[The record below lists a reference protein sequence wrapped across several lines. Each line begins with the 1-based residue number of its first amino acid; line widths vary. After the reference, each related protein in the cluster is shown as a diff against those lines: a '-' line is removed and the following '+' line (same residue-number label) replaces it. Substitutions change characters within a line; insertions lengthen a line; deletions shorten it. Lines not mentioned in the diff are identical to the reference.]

1 MITSAHIMSRQ
12 RGGGGRVQ
20 VHERRVDDA
29 TAVINADIEIAEEH
43 SEEIRQTEAKQME
56 DRTRKNYRNQN
67 RHIYTWWNEN
77 YPNYFEHGT
86 RVLSEAERNDRVA
99 FHHTN
104 GRDLVYSGLNVNMVK
119 AFLVS
124 KKKKRTQSDG
134 TVVLAS
140 VSDITKYDDAIKWAS
155 MRAGQPL
162 PSNYY
167 REMEVFV
174 ASYKKEHKS
183 AKKDGRTDEQEAD
196 PITAALFMYICQWA
210 IEEGN
215 IFLWSFALSM
225 WNLMARS
232 ISVDCLGFHHF
243 KSGLSDSIKCRFDET
258 KTDKTGEFVQ
268 EKNIYANPNK
278 PEVCFFLA
286 LGCHL
291 SLNAE
296 LLEKTEKFYINP
308 GAKFGTASARFCT
321 QLIQMIS
328 AHFQIA

>member
-1 MITSAHIMSRQ
+1 M
-12 RGGGGRVQ
+12 
-20 VHERRVDDA
+20 
-29 TAVINADIEIAEEH
+29 
-43 SEEIRQTEAKQME
+43 
-56 DRTRKNYRNQN
+56 
-67 RHIYTWWNEN
+67 
-77 YPNYFEHGT
+77 
-86 RVLSEAERNDRVA
+86 
-99 FHHTN
+99 
-104 GRDLVYSGLNVNMVK
+104 
-119 AFLVS
+119 
-124 KKKKRTQSDG
+124 
-134 TVVLAS
+134 LAS

-243 KSGLSDSIKCRFDET
+243 KSGLSDSIKCRFD
-258 KTDKTGEFVQ
+258 
-268 EKNIYANPNK
+268 
-278 PEVCFFLA
+278 
-286 LGCHL
+286 
-291 SLNAE
+291 
-296 LLEKTEKFYINP
+296 
-308 GAKFGTASARFCT
+308 
-321 QLIQMIS
+321 
-328 AHFQIA
+328 